1 MWSRKRLSWINLQN
15 LWNCKVFKFYGIH
28 CVFNSRY
35 FAEHLWT
42 YCVIKLIV
50 SLGNFI
56 CSHGLKCHQLR
67 ELSSE
72 IEAEYLGL
80 TYPTAVLCLSS
91 GKVLLYYFELR
102 AQIEIFPNEK
112 NHLQPQW
119 LNPWLA
125 VEIKFCCELD
135 NGS

>member
-1 MWSRKRLSWINLQN
+1 MCEAEKGLVGLIYKTWETVRCLNSVVFTVFSTAGTLQN
-15 LWNCKVFKFYGIH
+15 IFEPI
-28 CVFNSRY
+28 
-35 FAEHLWT
+35 
-42 YCVIKLIV
+42 VIKLIV

-112 NHLQPQW
+112 NHLQP
-119 LNPWLA
+119 L
-125 VEIKFCCELD
+125 
-135 NGS
+135 